1 MLHAKEAVVSTEQNE
16 RDIWLG
22 FKRGLTGRC
31 PACGQAAMFS
41 SYLKVV
47 PECPSCGHVLSQ
59 YRADDGPAYFTI
71 LIIGHLLIGP
81 LLFIQAIRT
90 APVEIVS
97 AILVGTIVV
106 AALVLL
112 PLVKGA
118 FVGVQWGVRDRSGA
132 S

>member
-1 MLHAKEAVVSTEQNE
+1 M
-16 RDIWLG
+16 
-22 FKRGLTGRC
+22 
-31 PACGQAAMFS
+31 
-41 SYLKVV
+41 
-47 PECPSCGHVLSQ
+47 LSQ

-81 LLFIQAIRT
+81 LLFIQAVRT

-97 AILVGTIVV
+97 AILVGAIVV

>member
-1 MLHAKEAVVSTEQNE
+1 MSTGQNE

-22 FKRGLTGRC
+22 FRRGLAGRC

-47 PECPSCGHVLSQ
+47 PECPSCGHALAQ

-81 LLFIQAIRT
+81 LLFIEAIRT

-97 AILVGTIVV
+97 AILVATIVV

-118 FVGVQWGVRDRSGA
+118 FVGVQWGVRDRGGA
-132 S
+132 P

>member
-1 MLHAKEAVVSTEQNE
+1 MQDGVVVITEQRE
-16 RDIWLG
+16 RSVWLG
-22 FKRGLTGRC
+22 FKRGVRGRC
-31 PACGQAAMFS
+31 PACGKAALFS

-47 PECPSCGHVLSQ
+47 PDCPSCGHVLSQ

-81 LLFIQAIRT
+81 LLFIPAIRT
-90 APVEIVS
+90 GPVELVS
-97 AILVGTIVV
+97 AILVGSIVV

-118 FVGVQWGVRDRSGA
+118 FVGVQWAVRDRGGA
-132 S
+132 

>member
-1 MLHAKEAVVSTEQNE
+1 MADQNE
-16 RDIWLG
+16 RNVWLG
-22 FKRGLTGRC
+22 FRRGLTGRC
-31 PACGQAAMFS
+31 PQCGQAAMFS

-59 YRADDGPAYFTI
+59 YHADDGPAYFTI

-97 AILVGTIVV
+97 VILVVAIVV

-118 FVGVQWGVRDRSGA
+118 FVGVQWAVRDRSGA